1 MILKKL
7 VVICLTRTGHC
18 PKVKKKKNIIKTVYH
33 AFVYLGIQAARNKLG
48 KHIKCPCTQSEIKV
62 FAVSP
67 RRSLGANTRV
77 KRARVRAHR
86 LVYGVC
92 GRKSEERSFQLCSY
106 PLWAMREE
114 IKKQKRE
121 KERTKEFEANI
132 KHNICIFYL
141 VVRFRMVSFR
151 GQRKLGPL
159 PGTVESCKCFHQ
171 YSRIVALQP

>member
-18 PKVKKKKNIIKTVYH
+18 PKVKKKNIIKTVYH

-48 KHIKCPCTQSEIKV
+48 KHINCPCTQSEIKV

-92 GRKSEERSFQLCSY
+92 GRKSEERSF
-106 PLWAMREE
+106 
-114 IKKQKRE
+114 
-121 KERTKEFEANI
+121 
-132 KHNICIFYL
+132 
-141 VVRFRMVSFR
+141 
-151 GQRKLGPL
+151 
-159 PGTVESCKCFHQ
+159 
-171 YSRIVALQP
+171 

>member
-18 PKVKKKKNIIKTVYH
+18 PKVNKKKNNKNIIKPVYH
-33 AFVYLGIQAARNKLG
+33 AFAYGIQTARNKLG
-48 KHIKCPCTQSEIKV
+48 KHINCPCTQSEIKV

-92 GRKSEERSFQLCSY
+92 GRKSEERYF
-106 PLWAMREE
+106 
-114 IKKQKRE
+114 
-121 KERTKEFEANI
+121 
-132 KHNICIFYL
+132 
-141 VVRFRMVSFR
+141 
-151 GQRKLGPL
+151 
-159 PGTVESCKCFHQ
+159 
-171 YSRIVALQP
+171 

>member
-1 MILKKL
+1 MHLYILASKQQETNL
-7 VVICLTRTGHC
+7 G
-18 PKVKKKKNIIKTVYH
+18 NISNAH
-33 AFVYLGIQAARNKLG
+33 A
-48 KHIKCPCTQSEIKV
+48 
-62 FAVSP
+62 
-67 RRSLGANTRV
+67 RSLKSKFLLSVQEDHSEQTL
-77 KRARVRAHR
+77 RAHR

-106 PLWAMREE
+106 PLWAMLEE

-159 PGTVESCKCFHQ
+159 PGTGESCKCFHQ